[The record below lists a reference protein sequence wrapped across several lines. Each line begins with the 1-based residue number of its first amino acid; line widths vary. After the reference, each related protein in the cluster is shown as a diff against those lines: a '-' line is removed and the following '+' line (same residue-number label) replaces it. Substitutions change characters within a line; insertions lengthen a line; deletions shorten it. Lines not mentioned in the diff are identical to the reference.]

1 MKKYYI
7 SFLLAVT
14 LSTVSFAQTTK
25 PKLDEVKNDP
35 KTTTNAAKADAQV
48 VDKKNVV
55 EPARVKTLFTDKRKI
70 NARKRK
76 SPVRRSS

>member
-1 MKKYYI
+1 MAKQFSLI
-7 SFLLAVT
+7 IIVMLASCVA
-14 LSTVSFAQTTK
+14 FGQTTK

-48 VDKKNVV
+48 VDKKTV
-55 EPARVKTLFTDKRKI
+55 TDKETLKTIFSKKRKM

-76 SPVRRSS
+76 SPYRRSA